1 MLNNQQLLSMET
13 ASKPRFTFNSAFEL
27 VQSMELED
35 QNLKELQDPGSRSEQ
50 VQHPWKDWSPV
61 KSEQYRTV
69 DKYRLRPGF

>member
-35 QNLKELQDPGSRSEQ
+35 QNLKELQDPGSRKVNKFST
-50 VQHPWKDWSPV
+50 HG
-61 KSEQYRTV
+61 RTGHQSSQSSTGLLI
-69 DKYRLRPGF
+69 DIG